1 METKKNFSRRKTH
14 RTIQPKTKSQQK
26 HNYAIRYLLQ
36 SRYKWKQ
43 PKYTPKQPTIILV
56 TIDGVRLHEMIHGI
70 DTTILHMQTD
80 ADQTFIQQHYAKQ
93 KHITPFLHNMI
104 HNKEYNK
111 KTKWIPMQHA
121 KQHMP
126 NMTYLADV
134 YTLLSAL
141 CLC

>member
-1 METKKNFSRRKTH
+1 MET
-14 RTIQPKTKSQQK
+14 TKIHTK
-26 HNYAIRYLLQ
+26 ATNNYFG
-36 SRYKWKQ
+36 
-43 PKYTPKQPTIILV
+43 
-56 TIDGVRLHEMIHGI
+56 DNEMTHGI